1 MTTNQAQSTGATVLN
16 TDQMLLDGVLEPYKE
31 NCRYLKTARVERDA
45 PEDGSLAAHCT
56 FEIPESCYIADT
68 GHFNSV
74 EFNICYNQMA
84 YYLIAK
90 AVEASLIEPFNSWS
104 MKDYWE
110 RQLPNILIADFRST
124 FRSPVRSASF
134 SGTLQFVRVT
144 QRSGDRPMVLI
155 DTTCRYTDTT
165 GGRAEGAVKL
175 VITNPP
181 SRP

>member
-1 MTTNQAQSTGATVLN
+1 MLY
-16 TDQMLLDGVLEPYKE
+16 TDQTLLDGVLEPYKE
-31 NCRYLKTARVERDA
+31 NCRYLKTARVERGVVEDA
-45 PEDGSLAAHCT
+45 ALAAHCT

-90 AVEASLIEPFNSWS
+90 SVEASLVEPFVSWH
-104 MKDYWE
+104 MEDYWE
-110 RQLPNILIADFRST
+110 RQLPNILIADFRSK
-124 FRSPVRSASF
+124 FRSPMRSSSF
-134 SGTLQFVRVT
+134 SGTLQFVKVT
-144 QRSGDRPMVLI
+144 QRSGDRPLVLI
-155 DTTCRYTDTT
+155 DTVCRYADAA

-181 SRP
+181 PRP